1 MSPRLGVV
9 LLLVGVVGALTAVG
23 STAGAARDAF
33 GGGGDDDQQAVE
45 LLRGSAVAMRMT
57 SYSGTRM
64 LSAWG
69 TDDATTVL
77 VDVEHVPGQGTRI
90 SMAGGGLPDD
100 AATFLAS
107 GRGTASEAAEL
118 ELRGFDLLTDAYAVT
133 LGPSDSVVG
142 RPSTVVDVS
151 RADALVARLW
161 IDDRSGLLLRREVF
175 DAAGR
180 LARESAFIDLHV
192 AESDFMEH
200 LPPAAPEAATHGVG
214 MGHRAGL
221 LAAGWDCPNEAGAM
235 RLLRIE
241 TIGRAGALHLTY
253 SDGLSRMSVFE
264 QRGSL
269 AERSVRGFEP
279 MLLGGRLVHVREG
292 MPTYVVWED
301 EGLVFTA
308 VTDAPLDSVG
318 AVVRN
323 APAWDADRGFW
334 TRVGS
339 GLARLGGW
347 VTPLV

>member
-9 LLLVGVVGALTAVG
+9 VLLVGMVGALTVVG

-33 GGGGDDDQQAVE
+33 GGGGDDDQRAVE
-45 LLRGSAVAMRMT
+45 LLHRSAVAMRT
-57 SYSGTRM
+57 TAYSGTRM

-69 TDDATTVL
+69 TDGATTVL

-90 SMAGGGLPDD
+90 SMAGGGMPDD

-107 GRGTASEAAEL
+107 GSGGGAEAAEL
-118 ELRGFDLLTDAYAVT
+118 ALQGFDLLTDAYAVT

-142 RPSTVVDVS
+142 RPSTIVEVS
-151 RADALVARLW
+151 RGGALVARLW
-161 IDDRSGLLLRREVF
+161 IDDRSGLLLRREIF

-180 LARESAFIDLHV
+180 LARESAFIDIHV
-192 AESDFMEH
+192 SGSGFMQH
-200 LPPAAPEAATHGVG
+200 LPPTAPEPATHGVDLG
-214 MGHRAGL
+214 EREGL
-221 LAAGWDCPNEAGAM
+221 LEAGWDCPDEAGAM

-241 TIGRAGALHLTY
+241 TMGRPGALHLTY

-269 AERSVRGFEP
+269 ADRSLRGFET
-279 MLLGGRLVHVREG
+279 MLLGGRLVHAREG

-301 EGLVFTA
+301 DGLVFTA
-308 VTDAPLDSVG
+308 VTDGPLDSVG

-323 APAWDADRGFW
+323 APAWETERGFW
-334 TRVGS
+334 ARVGS
-339 GLARLGGW
+339 GMARLGGW